1 MQIDD
6 PEVVAE
12 VEAAFYAYER
22 ALMADDVAAMDAL
35 FHAAPQTVR
44 YGVGEVLYGI
54 EAIRDFRKGRGG
66 SPQRA
71 LGRVA
76 IAAYGRDFA
85 TANAEFFREGGSR
98 RGRQS
103 QAWVRFA
110 DGWKVVSAH
119 VSLEGTTS

>member
-1 MQIDD
+1 MQVDD
-6 PEVVAE
+6 VDVVAE

-22 ALMADDVAAMDAL
+22 ALMSDDIAAMDAL
-35 FHAAPQTVR
+35 FHHAPQTVR

-54 EAIRDFRKGRGG
+54 DEIRDFRKGRGG
-66 SPQRA
+66 SPQRT

-85 TANAEFFREGGSR
+85 TANAEFFREHSER

-103 QAWVRFA
+103 QTWVRFA

-119 VSLEGTTS
+119 VSLEGSTS

>member
-1 MQIDD
+1 MQVDD
-6 PEVVAE
+6 PTVKAE

-22 ALMADDVAAMDAL
+22 ALMTDDIAAMDAL
-35 FHAAPQTVR
+35 FRHAPQTVR

-54 EAIRDFRKGRGG
+54 DEIREFRKGRGG
-66 SPQRA
+66 SPQRT
-71 LGRVA
+71 LGRVE
-76 IAAYGRDFA
+76 IATYGRDFA
-85 TANAEFFREGGSR
+85 TTNAEFFREGSTK

-119 VSLEGTTS
+119 VSLEGATS